1 VVTDAQQAEPSA
13 APAPFLSDRLEIAVL
28 RSTELFAGRREIC
41 IEHAGQ
47 LYRLRITRSG
57 KLILQK

>member
-1 VVTDAQQAEPSA
+1 MSMMTDEKRPEPRPL
-13 APAPFLSDRLEIAVL
+13 PAGIQPRKIT
-28 RSTELFAGRREIC
+28 STELLQGKNELW

-47 LYRLRITRSG
+47 LYRLRVTRSG